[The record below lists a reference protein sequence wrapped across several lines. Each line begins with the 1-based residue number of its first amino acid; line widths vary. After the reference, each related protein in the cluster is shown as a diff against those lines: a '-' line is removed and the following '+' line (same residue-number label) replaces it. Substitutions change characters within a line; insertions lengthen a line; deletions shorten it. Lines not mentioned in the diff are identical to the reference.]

1 MIIHAYY
8 AINLCININPILK
21 QLILFIYLLTSIL
34 LLKGNAQLLTNKD
47 KHTRQDTL
55 RGMLN
60 KHRTWWDVNH
70 YDLKIQPDIN
80 KFTIKGSNKI
90 SFTVVDKPSGTMQI
104 DLQEPLTIYK
114 VLFDN
119 KAISY
124 KNDGNVWY
132 LKIPKHIKKEERH
145 DVIIFF
151 QGVPKPALHP
161 PWDGGIVWKK
171 DKLGNPWIGTACQ
184 GLGASS
190 WWPCK
195 DHQSDKPDSATI
207 HITVP
212 DTLMNISNGRLRSV
226 TANSNNTKTWSWH
239 VSNPINTYNLTMNI
253 GKYGHWQDS
262 FDGLNGVLTLDYY
275 VLEKNLDKAK
285 KQFEQTRPML
295 RAFEYWFGAYP
306 FYEDGY
312 KIVETPYLGMEHQS
326 AIAYGNDFINGYN
339 GKDLSKTGQG
349 LKWDFILVHESG
361 HEWFGNSITTKDVAD
376 MWVHEGF
383 TNYSECLY
391 MNAVFDQPSAN
402 EYIIGLRGNVQNDK
416 PIIGPYHVNK
426 EGSGDMYYKASN
438 MLHTIRQLSDNDS
451 IFRAMLIAMNTQ
463 YRHTTVT
470 TQVIEEFM
478 STFLGISL
486 NKVFDQYLRTTQI
499 PVLEYKFEKE
509 SNSQKIFYRWAYC
522 VDEFDMKIKIPVRK
536 DTASWVHPSREWQS
550 IVVNFPDSVAI
561 NQLWDP
567 NFYVEYKQVNQ

>member
-1 MIIHAYY
+1 MFHAYY
-8 AINLCININPILK
+8 AINLCINNNPILK
-21 QLILFIYLLTSIL
+21 QVILYIHILTLASFF
-34 LLKGNAQLLTNKD
+34 KANAQLLTNKE
-47 KHTRQDTL
+47 KHTRKDTL

-60 KHRTWWDVNH
+60 KHRIWWDVNH
-70 YDLKIQPDIN
+70 YDLKIHPDIN
-80 KFTIKGSNKI
+80 KFSIRGSNKI
-90 SFTVVDKPSGTMQI
+90 SFTVVDKPSGMMQI
-104 DLQEPLTIYK
+104 DLQEPLKMYQ

-119 KAISY
+119 KPVSY

-132 LKIPKHIKKEERH
+132 LKIPKYLKKDERH
-145 DVIIFF
+145 EVMTSF
-151 QGVPKPALHP
+151 QGIPKPALHP
-161 PWDGGIVWKK
+161 PWDGGIIWQK

-212 DTLMNISNGRLRSV
+212 DSLMNVSNGRLRSV
-226 TANSNNTKTWSWH
+226 TTNADKTKTWTWH
-239 VSNPINTYNLTMNI
+239 VSNPINSYNLTMNI
-253 GKYGHWQDS
+253 GKYAQWQDT
-262 FDGLNGVLTLDYY
+262 FHGVKGVLTLDYF
-275 VLEKNLDKAK
+275 VLANNLDKAK

-295 RAFEYWFGAYP
+295 CAFEYWFGAYP

-312 KIVETPYLGMEHQS
+312 KIVQTPYLGMEHQS
-326 AIAYGNDFINGYN
+326 AIAYGNEFKNGYQ

-361 HEWFGNSITTKDVAD
+361 HEWFGNNITTKDVAD

-391 MNAVFDQPSAN
+391 MNSVFDKPSAN

-416 PIIGPYHVNK
+416 PVIGPYHVNK

-438 MLHTIRQLSDNDS
+438 MLHNIRQLTDNDS
-451 IFRAMLIAMNTQ
+451 IFRAMLMAMNKQ
-463 YRHTTVT
+463 YQHSTVT
-470 TQVIEEFM
+470 TQIIEGFM
-478 STFLGISL
+478 SEFLGIPL
-486 NKVFDQYLRTTQI
+486 QKIFDQYLRTTQI
-499 PVLEYKFEKE
+499 PVLEYKLENDG
-509 SNSQKIFYRWAYC
+509 SSQKLAYRWSDC
-522 VDEFDMKIKIPVRK
+522 VDEFNMKIKIPVQK
-536 DTASWVHPSREWQS
+536 DTSSWVQPGREWQS
-550 IVVNFPDSVAI
+550 IVVNLPDSVAI
-561 NQLWDP
+561 DQLWDP